1 MAAQF
6 EPPDFLPGVVTPV
19 YALGAKTLHNH
30 NVVKVLLAHD
40 GCAFYFSRSA
50 ISHFRDLDSAD
61 WQSHIT
67 YWGL

>member
-19 YALGAKTLHNH
+19 YALGAKTLQNH

-40 GCAFYFSRSA
+40 GCAFYF
-50 ISHFRDLDSAD
+50 
-61 WQSHIT
+61 
-67 YWGL
+67 